1 MNTEFSEI
9 LLGVKRSIGLLS
21 PKEKRSLYFATFL
34 MLMTG
39 ILTNGPAV
47 ILGKLVDQLVGG
59 NVIQFDVVAPFIL
72 LLSVVILVREG
83 LTVVRK
89 YLVENIATQTDKHQT
104 VQVIE
109 RLLKVDIGGF
119 LYQQQIGSLY
129 GRIFRSIEGL
139 ISILKLTFLDFMPV
153 FFAALAAIGIAFLQ
167 KPLIASVMVLV
178 IPTGLYLIVKQVSS
192 QKGIR
197 VALLRQK
204 EQVDGKVIEM
214 LGGIET
220 IRVLNTVR
228 FEVAKVDQSTE
239 ERRKIEIK
247 HHIYMALYD
256 AAKSLNE
263 GFFTIVVIV
272 LAIYL
277 VSLGRI
283 SKGDILVYAI
293 LFTNITNPLREI
305 HRILDQASENSIQVN
320 DLYNILHQPLDI
332 SFTEQD
338 STAKIKENRNESAI
352 SVNNLSFAYHGSDDI
367 TTLDNISLMI
377 RRGESIG
384 IAGASGCGKTTF
396 IHILLKLIHGYTGE
410 VSLFDRELGAIS
422 REELANEIAY
432 VPQKPFVFSGTIK
445 DNILYGCQ
453 QTVTDA
459 ELFEAARNACILDEI
474 QESLGGFNGSIS
486 ENGNNLS
493 GGQRQRLALARVML
507 QTPQLIIFDE
517 ATSALDNTN
526 EAIIQQNIERIFN
539 QKTIITIAHRLTTL
553 KNADRILVFD
563 AGKIVQEGD
572 FRSLSET
579 KGLFQDFLQQKSK
592 PLDLKEPGSDP
603 QNWPVQTAGVLGM
616 TVKSTAAVATLGREG
631 YLHEQ

>member
-1 MNTEFSEI
+1 LRQAGYCERKLLNTEFREI
-9 LLGVKRSIGLLS
+9 LLGVRRSIGLLS
-21 PKEKRSLYFATFL
+21 RKEKISLCIATFL
-34 MLMTG
+34 MLITG

-47 ILGKLVDQLVGG
+47 ILGKLVDQLVSGD
-59 NVIQFDVVAPFIL
+59 VIQFNVVIPFIL
-72 LLSVVILVREG
+72 LLSGVILVREG

-89 YLVENIATQTDKHQT
+89 YLIENIATQTDKAQT
-104 VQVIE
+104 IQVIE

-197 VALLRQK
+197 VALLRKK

-228 FEVAKVDQSTE
+228 YEVAKVEQSTE

-247 HHIYMALYD
+247 HHIAMALYD

-272 LAIYL
+272 LSIYL
-277 VSLGRI
+277 VSLGLI

-293 LFTNITNPLREI
+293 LFANITDPLREI

-320 DLYNILHQPLDI
+320 DLYNILHQPLDV
-332 SFTEQD
+332 SFTEPD
-338 STAKIKENRNESAI
+338 ATSKIKENGNQSAL
-352 SVNNLSFAYHGSDDI
+352 SVKNLSFAYQGNEEV
-367 TTLDNISLMI
+367 TTLDDINLTIKK
-377 RRGESIG
+377 GESIG

-410 VSLFDRELGAIS
+410 VALFDKRLQAIS
-422 REELANEIAY
+422 REELADQIAY
-432 VPQKPFVFSGTIK
+432 VPQKPFVFSGTVR
-445 DNILYGCQ
+445 DNMLYGCQ
-453 QTVTDA
+453 PAVTDEA
-459 ELFEAARNACILDEI
+459 LLEAARNACILDEI
-474 QESLGGFNGSIS
+474 QASLGGFDGPVS

-526 EAIIQQNIERIFN
+526 EAIIQQNIERIFK
-539 QKTIITIAHRLTTL
+539 QKTIITIAHRLSTL

-563 AGKIVQEGD
+563 AGKIVQEGT
-572 FRSLSET
+572 FKSLSET
-579 KGLFQDFLQQKSK
+579 KGLFQDFLQQRSK
-592 PLDLKEPGSDP
+592 PLDLKESGNGQPLADADGRGPG
-603 QNWPVQTAGVLGM
+603 V
-616 TVKSTAAVATLGREG
+616 TVKPVVSK
-631 YLHEQ
+631 

>member
-1 MNTEFSEI
+1 MKNMNIVFNEI
-9 LLGVKRSIGLLS
+9 LLGVKRSIGLLN
-21 PKEKRSLYFATFL
+21 PKEKRSLYIATLL
-34 MLMTG
+34 MLITG
-39 ILTNGPAV
+39 ILANGPAI

-59 NVIQFDVVAPFIL
+59 YGIQFNVVVPFIIL
-72 LLSVVILVREG
+72 LGVVILVREG
-83 LTVVRK
+83 LTVVLK
-89 YLVENIATQTDKHQT
+89 YIIQNIATQTGKDQT

-109 RLLKVDIGGF
+109 RLLKVDIGGY

-129 GRIFRSIEGL
+129 GRIFRSIEGH
-139 ISILKLTFLDFMPV
+139 INILKLTFLDFMPV

-167 KPLIASVMVLV
+167 KPLMASVMILV

-197 VALLRQK
+197 VALLRKK
-204 EQVDGKVIEM
+204 EEVDGKVVEM

-228 FEVAKVDQSTE
+228 FEVAKVEKSTE

-272 LAIYL
+272 LSIYL
-277 VSLGRI
+277 ASLNLI

-293 LFTNITNPLREI
+293 LFTNITNPLLEI
-305 HRILDQASENSIQVN
+305 HRILDEASENSIQVN
-320 DLYNILHQPLDI
+320 DLYNILHQPMDV
-332 SFTEQD
+332 SFIGQEVT
-338 STAKIKENRNESAI
+338 SKIKGNSNEPAV
-352 SVNNLSFAYHGSDDI
+352 SVHNLCFAYPGSDDVTI
-367 TTLDNISLMI
+367 LDDINLTIKK
-377 RRGESIG
+377 GESIG

-410 VSLFDRELGAIS
+410 VSLFDKGLQAIS
-422 REELANEIAY
+422 REELADKIAY
-432 VPQKPFVFSGTIK
+432 VPQKPFIFSGTIK

-453 QTVTDA
+453 QTVADEA
-459 ELFEAARNACILDEI
+459 LLEAARNACILDEI
-474 QESLGGFNGSIS
+474 QDSLGGFNGSVS

-507 QTPQLIIFDE
+507 QAPQLIIFDE

-526 EAIIQQNIERIFN
+526 EAIIQQNIERIFIR
-539 QKTIITIAHRLTTL
+539 KTIITIAHRLTTL

-572 FRSLSET
+572 FKSLSET
-579 KGLFQDFLQQKSK
+579 KGLFQDFLQQRSK
-592 PLDLKEPGSDP
+592 PLDLKEPG
-603 QNWPVQTAGVLGM
+603 NVQ
-616 TVKSTAAVATLGREG
+616 
-631 YLHEQ
+631 

>member
-1 MNTEFSEI
+1 MNTEFNDI
-9 LLGVKRSIGLLS
+9 LLGVKRSVGLLS
-21 PKEKRSLYFATFL
+21 PREKRSLAFATFL
-34 MLMTG
+34 MLITG
-39 ILTNGPAV
+39 ILTNAPAV
-47 ILGKLVDQLVGG
+47 ILGKLVDQLVGSQA
-59 NVIQFDVVAPFIL
+59 IQFEVVVPFIV

-89 YLVENIATQTDKHQT
+89 YLVENIATQTDKDQT
-104 VQVIE
+104 VKVIE
-109 RLLKVDIGGF
+109 RLLKVDIGGY

-139 ISILKLTFLDFMPV
+139 VSILKLTFLDFTPV
-153 FFAALAAIGIAFLQ
+153 FFAALAAIAIAFLQ
-167 KPLIASVMVLV
+167 NALIACVMVLV
-178 IPTGLYLIVKQVSS
+178 IPTGLFLIVKQVAS

-220 IRVLNTVR
+220 IRVQNTVQ
-228 FEVAKVDQSTE
+228 FEVAKVEQSAE
-239 ERRKIEIK
+239 EGRKIEIK
-247 HHIYMALYD
+247 HHIAMALYD

-272 LAIYL
+272 LSIYL
-277 VSLGRI
+277 VSLGKI
-283 SKGDILVYAI
+283 STGDILVYAM
-293 LFTNITNPLREI
+293 LFANITNPLREI
-305 HRILDQASENSIQVN
+305 HRILDQGSENSIQVN
-320 DLYNILHQPLDI
+320 DLYNILHQPLDV

-338 STAKIKENRNESAI
+338 AIARPKAVSSESAI
-352 SVNNLSFAYHGSDDI
+352 SVNHLSFAYDGSDEV
-367 TTLDNISLMI
+367 TTLEDISLAI
-377 RRGESIG
+377 KKGESIG
-384 IAGASGCGKTTF
+384 IVGASGCGKTTL

-410 VSLFDRELGAIS
+410 VALFNQALPGIS
-422 REELANEIAY
+422 REALADQIAY

-445 DNILYGCQ
+445 DNILYGCP
-453 QTVTDA
+453 QTVTDDD
-459 ELFEAARNACILDEI
+459 LLEAARNACILDEI
-474 QESLGGFNGSIS
+474 QASLGGFDGPVS

-526 EAIIQQNIERIFN
+526 EAIIQQNIERIFK

-563 AGKIVQEGD
+563 AGKIVQEGN
-572 FRSLSET
+572 FKSLSET
-579 KGLFQDFLQQKSK
+579 KGLFQDFLQQRSK
-592 PLDLKEPGSDP
+592 PLDLKESGNGQQPIGL
-603 QNWPVQTAGVLGM
+603 VGALV
-616 TVKSTAAVATLGREG
+616 
-631 YLHEQ
+631 

>member
-9 LLGVKRSIGLLS
+9 LLGVKRSISLLS
-21 PKEKRSLYFATFL
+21 KKEKSSLYIATFL
-34 MLMTG
+34 MLITG

-47 ILGKLVDQLVGG
+47 ILGKLVDQLVAG
-59 NVIQFDVVAPFIL
+59 NVIQFSVVIPFVV
-72 LLSVVILVREG
+72 LLSLVILVREG

-89 YLVENIATQTDKHQT
+89 YLIENIATQTYKSQMI
-104 VQVIE
+104 QVIE

-139 ISILKLTFLDFMPV
+139 ISIIKLTFLDFMPV
-153 FFAALAAIGIAFLQ
+153 FFAALAAIAIAFLQ

-228 FEVAKVDQSTE
+228 FEVAKVEKSTE

-272 LAIYL
+272 LSIYL
-277 VSLGRI
+277 VSLGMI

-293 LFTNITNPLREI
+293 LFANITNPLREI
-305 HRILDQASENSIQVN
+305 HRILDQGSENSIQVN
-320 DLYNILHQPLDI
+320 DLYNILHQPLDL
-332 SFTEQD
+332 SFTEQAGS
-338 STAKIKENRNESAI
+338 STNKENSNESAL
-352 SVNNLSFAYHGSDDI
+352 SVNNLSFAYRSSEDI
-367 TTLDNISLMI
+367 TTLDNINLTI
-377 RRGESIG
+377 KKGESIG

-396 IHILLKLIHGYTGE
+396 IHILLKLIHGYSGS
-410 VSLFDRELGAIS
+410 VSLFDEELGAVS
-422 REELANEIAY
+422 REELADKIAY
-432 VPQKPFVFSGTIK
+432 VSQKPFVFSGTIK

-453 QTVTDA
+453 QTVSDE

-474 QESLGGFNGSIS
+474 QESLGGFDGTIS

-507 QTPQLIIFDE
+507 QSPQLIIFDE

-526 EAIIQQNIERIFN
+526 EAIIQQNIERIFK

-563 AGKIVQEGD
+563 TGKIVQEGD
-572 FRSLSET
+572 FKSLSET

-592 PLDLKEPGSDP
+592 SITPI
-603 QNWPVQTAGVLGM
+603 
-616 TVKSTAAVATLGREG
+616 RE
-631 YLHEQ
+631 